1 MDQFLK
7 DEEIIKIISEYI
19 ENKNT
24 DYAIMID
31 GEWGSGKTHFILKK
45 LKVELNNVWKKNKK
59 EIKFIYVST
68 YGVKD
73 TIELDNKIYEEI
85 IKEFLPEKIKKKY
98 KDIENGLGSLYEIIK
113 EFTKWPN
120 ISKNSIRSLIEILQK
135 RNQKNYVLIFDDLE
149 RSEMPITELLGYINE
164 FVEHKEMKTVII
176 ANEKE
181 ILKKKM
187 YSNCE
192 LKYIAAESENLNIP
206 VKKKSYV
213 DIFNS
218 YDKKGDVDNKNIDIE
233 SLNSRVEK
241 IFGEDLLYSQ
251 IKEKLIGI
259 TIYYIPNLEN
269 VIEVIIEENIR
280 NEKIKDYIKDNKH
293 KLINLMKNKN
303 HINIRTLKIAL
314 RIIEKILNVIFDMDL
329 SKYEDRVINNCKM
342 DILTYTMIACI
353 EYKEGSWQKN
363 DKPEFF
369 NISTEN
375 DITEIHNGFK
385 FVDDIIQKSYVDV
398 ERIKKVI
405 LSYMKSKT
413 EDTNASDDPINIL
426 TYYWEMEDK
435 EIEKNYELLREK
447 LKKNLYKSTA
457 YSKIM
462 YIIMKLINIGFPE
475 KYLEE
480 IQNIMLE
487 NLKKSNIIEEYH
499 AFDELDFA
507 FNDEEERKKYEQII
521 SPIKDVID
529 NANDNGRKVNINTI
543 INGEKGWGEKF
554 SNYCLENKGNF
565 QSRKEYFKLIDV
577 ENLLN
582 CIKKSNTKEISDFRR
597 CVATIYNFRNI
608 KDFYQNDLVNLET
621 FLKGLES
628 ISETELECYDK
639 SKKYNIEWLKR
650 NFKDVVETLNK

>member
-218 YDKKGDVDNKNIDIE
+218 YNKEGDVDNKNIDIE

-259 TIYYIPNLEN
+259 TIFYIPNLEN

-280 NEKIKDYIKDNKH
+280 NEKIKDYIK
-293 KLINLMKNKN
+293 
-303 HINIRTLKIAL
+303 
-314 RIIEKILNVIFDMDL
+314 
-329 SKYEDRVINNCKM
+329 
-342 DILTYTMIACI
+342 
-353 EYKEGSWQKN
+353 
-363 DKPEFF
+363 
-369 NISTEN
+369 
-375 DITEIHNGFK
+375 
-385 FVDDIIQKSYVDV
+385 
-398 ERIKKVI
+398 
-405 LSYMKSKT
+405 
-413 EDTNASDDPINIL
+413 
-426 TYYWEMEDK
+426 
-435 EIEKNYELLREK
+435 
-447 LKKNLYKSTA
+447 
-457 YSKIM
+457 
-462 YIIMKLINIGFPE
+462 
-475 KYLEE
+475 
-480 IQNIMLE
+480 
-487 NLKKSNIIEEYH
+487 
-499 AFDELDFA
+499 
-507 FNDEEERKKYEQII
+507 II
-521 SPIKDVID
+521 S
-529 NANDNGRKVNINTI
+529 
-543 INGEKGWGEKF
+543 
-554 SNYCLENKGNF
+554 
-565 QSRKEYFKLIDV
+565 
-577 ENLLN
+577 
-582 CIKKSNTKEISDFRR
+582 
-597 CVATIYNFRNI
+597 RN
-608 KDFYQNDLVNLET
+608 
-621 FLKGLES
+621 
-628 ISETELECYDK
+628 
-639 SKKYNIEWLKR
+639 
-650 NFKDVVETLNK
+650 